1 MTNYELF
8 KEGTAMFEILH
19 FRGSEEILSE
29 KNLLNDVQATMQYI
43 DDVLAGALYKRE
55 LLRMA
60 LDEMDW
66 SVDSD
71 AMRIIDGRRYM
82 YKGVKRGIAI
92 DGNISAYEYILEGLV
107 RLQIGYDKQRIDAG
121 ILLVNSKRSDKSPLG
136 STADLIKTEIETLY
150 PTISLPV
157 AVCLIST
164 GEPFLYDQEG
174 NPNGSVSVSQDD
186 NPAIE
191 KAAAG

>member
-8 KEGTAMFEILH
+8 KEGIAMFEILH
-19 FRGSEEILSE
+19 FRGSNEIFKE
-29 KNLLNDVQATMQYI
+29 KRLLKDVQATMQYV
-43 DDVLAGALYKRE
+43 DDVLAGSLYKRE

-66 SVDSD
+66 NIDSD
-71 AMRIIDGRRYM
+71 AMRIIEGRRYM
-82 YKGVKRGIAI
+82 YKGVKCGVAI

-121 ILLVNSKRSDKSPLG
+121 ILLVNAKRSDKSPFG
-136 STADLIKTEIETLY
+136 TTADLIKAEIETLY
-150 PTISLPV
+150 PTIHLPV
-157 AVCLIST
+157 SVCLIST
-164 GEPFLYDQEG
+164 GEPVLYDEEG
-174 NPNGSVSVSQDD
+174 NPYGASVSKD
-186 NPAIE
+186 NNSKAE

>member
-1 MTNYELF
+1 
-8 KEGTAMFEILH
+8 MFEILH
-19 FRGSEEILSE
+19 FRGSEEILRE

-121 ILLVNSKRSDKSPLG
+121 ILLVNSKRSDKSPFG
-136 STADLIKTEIETLY
+136 TTADLIKTEIEALY

-174 NPNGSVSVSQDD
+174 NAYGSVSVSQDD
-186 NPAIE
+186 NHPAE

>member
-1 MTNYELF
+1 
-8 KEGTAMFEILH
+8 MFEILH
-19 FRGSEEILSE
+19 FRGSDEILKE
-29 KNLLNDVQATMQYI
+29 KHLLTDVQATMQYI
-43 DDVLAGALYKRE
+43 DDVLTGALYKRE

-71 AMRIIDGRRYM
+71 SMRIIEGRRYM

-121 ILLVNSKRSDKSPLG
+121 ILLVNAKRSEKSPFG
-136 STADLIKTEIETLY
+136 TTADLIKAEIETLY
-150 PTISLPV
+150 PTIHLPV

-164 GEPFLYDQEG
+164 GEPILYDEEG
-174 NPNGSVSVSQDD
+174 NPYGSVSVSQDD
-186 NPAIE
+186 NQPAE

>member
-1 MTNYELF
+1 
-8 KEGTAMFEILH
+8 MFEILH
-19 FRGSEEILSE
+19 FRESE
-29 KNLLNDVQATMQYI
+29 KILKEKRLLKDVQATMQYV
-43 DDVLAGALYKRE
+43 DDVLAGSLYKRE

-66 SVDSD
+66 SIDSD
-71 AMRIIDGRRYM
+71 AMRIIEGRRYM

-121 ILLVNSKRSDKSPLG
+121 ILIVNSKRSEKSPFG
-136 STADLIKTEIETLY
+136 TTAELIKAEIETLH
-150 PTISLPV
+150 PTIHLPV

-164 GEPFLYDQEG
+164 GETILYDEEG
-174 NPNGSVSVSQDD
+174 NPYGASVSKND
-186 NPAIE
+186 NSPVE
-191 KAAAG
+191 NAAEG